1 MFYVLFVLNV
11 VFLILISL
19 PCHVGTIFSPSKMY
33 MKNSFEALIA
43 TYIENKVGISEHFLS
58 NDLANNLK
66 QNLYTL
72 NQNSQLSAAGIGNSE
87 KLSYDGAIRS
97 DSIYWLDKKNNNAFE
112 NDFFIQI
119 EAFIRYLN
127 ESCYAGITGY
137 EFHYSLYEAGDFYL
151 KHLDQFKN
159 NPSRKYSMISYLN
172 SDWQESDGGE
182 LLIHQLNNNQKI
194 SPTQGKT
201 VFFKSDELVH
211 EVLVTQNTRMSIT
224 GWLKSD

>member
-1 MFYVLFVLNV
+1 MED
-11 VFLILISL
+11 
-19 PCHVGTIFSPSKMY
+19 
-33 MKNSFEALIA
+33 SFEALIA

-66 QNLYTL
+66 QNLFDL
-72 NQNSQLSAAGIGNSE
+72 NNDSQLSAAGIGNSE

-97 DSIYWLDKKNNNAFE
+97 DSIYWLDKKHNNAFE
-112 NDFFIQI
+112 NEFFVQI
-119 EAFIRYLN
+119 EAFISYLN
-127 ESCYAGITGY
+127 ESCYAGITSY
-137 EFHYSLYEAGDFYL
+137 EFHYSLYEPGDFYL

-172 SDWQESDGGE
+172 SDWKESDGGE
-182 LLIHQLNNNQKI
+182 LLIHQLDNNQKI

-211 EVLVTQNTRMSIT
+211 EVLVTHNTRMSIT
-224 GWLKSD
+224 GWLKTD

>member
-1 MFYVLFVLNV
+1 MED
-11 VFLILISL
+11 
-19 PCHVGTIFSPSKMY
+19 
-33 MKNSFEALIA
+33 SFEALIA
-43 TYIENKVGISEHFLS
+43 TFIENKVGISEHFLS
-58 NDLANNLK
+58 DTLANNLK
-66 QNLYTL
+66 LHLLAL
-72 NQNSQLSAAGIGNSE
+72 NTQRLLTAAGIGNLE

-97 DSIYWLDKKNNNAFE
+97 DSIYWLDKKHNNSFE
-112 NDFFIQI
+112 NEFFTQI
-119 EAFIRYLN
+119 EAFILYLN
-127 ESCYAGITGY
+127 QSCYAGITGY
-137 EFHYSLYEAGDFYL
+137 EFHYSLYEKGDFYL

-182 LLIHQLNNNQKI
+182 LLIHQLDNNQKI

>member
-1 MFYVLFVLNV
+1 ME
-11 VFLILISL
+11 
-19 PCHVGTIFSPSKMY
+19 
-33 MKNSFEALIA
+33 NSFEALIA
-43 TYIENKVGISEHFLS
+43 TYIDNKVGICEHFLS
-58 NDLANNLK
+58 TELANNLK
-66 QNLYTL
+66 QNLLDL
-72 NQNSQLSAAGIGNSE
+72 NAKSLLLDAGVGNLD
-87 KLSYDGAIRS
+87 KVTYDGAIRS
-97 DSIYWLDKKNNNAFE
+97 DSIYWLDKKHNNAFE
-112 NDFFIQI
+112 NEFFVQI
-119 EAFIRYLN
+119 ETFIAYLN
-127 ESCYAGITGY
+127 SSCYAGITGY
-137 EFHYSLYEAGDFYL
+137 EFHYSLYEKGDFYL

-172 SDWQESDGGE
+172 ANWEESDGGE